1 MEIDA
6 TLVLPNSI
14 CTAPGRRHTW
24 ARKVNQKV
32 LADGIPLMEQMFS
45 VSGASIPPEF
55 QHASL
60 KNYRSSLW
68 DQIIVGQRHLHY
80 TTEADVVS
88 FVKTFLR
95 DIANAMGI
103 PLEMAS
109 DFGIKHVAPDI
120 CVLSVGSRLVGVIE
134 IKKHQKNVLQIPT
147 VLGELFD
154 QMILIEGFYM
164 SGPVIG
170 ILTTL
175 EDWLF
180 CWFPADTAH
189 FSSELEPY
197 TATSTFLTPQ
207 IASASAGDSTSPPRD
222 TPSRKKHWS
231 HGVELPEDDHED
243 PAEF

>member
-1 MEIDA
+1 M
-6 TLVLPNSI
+6 
-14 CTAPGRRHTW
+14 
-24 ARKVNQKV
+24 NQKV
-32 LADGIPLMEQMFS
+32 LADGIPLMEQVLS
-45 VSGASIPPEF
+45 TSGASIPPEC
-55 QHASL
+55 QHASCQHEITDRFSL
-60 KNYRSSLW
+60 HSVNFEVKNYRSSLW
-68 DQIIVGQRHLHY
+68 GQIIVGQRHLHY

-88 FVKTFLR
+88 FVKTYLR

-120 CVLSVGSRLVGVIE
+120 FVLSVGSRLVGVIE
-134 IKKHQKNVLQIPT
+134 IEKHQKNVLEMPT

-154 QMILIEGFYM
+154 QMILVEEFYM

-197 TATSTFLTPQ
+197 TATSLHRKHLRLKKASKRQQITGRTVLSYLRMIVKTLT
-207 IASASAGDSTSPPRD
+207 S
-222 TPSRKKHWS
+222 
-231 HGVELPEDDHED
+231 LY
-243 PAEF
+243 